1 MSETTAT
8 RPRGGLVDRVGET
21 LTQFT
26 LAIAAVSLL
35 SIVAVNGA
43 NVVARYLFRSPFPW
57 AEELMLFMMIL
68 AVFAGAIAV
77 TWRNVH
83 IRIDT
88 FIDYASPVVRRVAF
102 VMGSLIAI
110 GGIATVVVA
119 SARIVLLLY
128 ELDQRSDALDVPS
141 WIPQSFIPIGL
152 GTIAL
157 IMAIKLVLTLADARR
172 AAPKDAR

>member
-1 MSETTAT
+1 MSEESAAA
-8 RPRGGLVDRVGET
+8 PRGGLVDRVGET

-35 SIVAVNGA
+35 CIVAVNGA
-43 NVVARYLFRSPFPW
+43 NVVARYIFRAPFPW

-88 FIDYASPVVRRVAF
+88 FVDLAPPAVRRVAF
-102 VMGSLIAI
+102 VVGSVIAI
-110 GGIATVVVA
+110 GSIATVVVA
-119 SARIVLLLY
+119 SVRLVMLLY
-128 ELDQRSDALDVPS
+128 ELDQRSDALDLPS
-141 WIPQSFIPIGL
+141 WIPQSFVPIGL

-157 IMAIKLVLTLADARR
+157 IMAVKLVLTLTEAQRTG
-172 AAPKDAR
+172 PKDAG